1 MIWVGNYTLNDIK
14 NFAYKL
20 LAEYSTIS
28 ANIDLSLTNR
38 VLESVNVHYFELAQK
53 DKIASSVAI
62 SQFPIANM
70 LGETFSYNTHTT
82 TSVGYVAAS
91 AYAYYYECDGAHSV
105 DILEGS
111 STATMTT
118 LSTVTVTAASTFTV
132 YRNFVTAT
140 VSSDYIKLNFYGD
153 QEYRIRNAAF
163 YPYTF
168 GDSTAAIPSF
178 KPYCEY
184 ALPSDYGDI
193 KKVRYCS
200 NGECGTLTDYRI
212 DGGNLLISRGYSAE
226 FFLDYWII
234 PSAVTTATN
243 TFLIKDRTALIIP
256 YGVAGDILIG
266 NGINVGQGQ
275 AFKAEYEKKRDAIDT
290 STEHGKQ
297 TIANVKGW

>member
-1 MIWVGNYTLNDIK
+1 VLNR
-14 NFAYKL
+14 
-20 LAEYSTIS
+20 
-28 ANIDLSLTNR
+28 ID
-38 VLESVNVHYFELAQK
+38 ESVNQHYFELAQK

-70 LGETFSYNTHTT
+70 LGETFYYDTHTT
-82 TSVGYVAAS
+82 TSVGYAAAS

-118 LSTVTVTAASTFTV
+118 LSTVTVTAASTFTA
-132 YRNFVTAT
+132 YRNFVTAS

-153 QEYRIRNAAF
+153 QEYRIRNVAL

-178 KPYCEY
+178 KPYCQY

-193 KKVRYCS
+193 KKVRYCV

-234 PSAVTTATN
+234 PSAVATATDV
-243 TFLIKDRTALIIP
+243 FLIKDRTALMIP

-275 AFKAEYEKKRDAIDT
+275 AFIAEYEKKRNSIDT

-297 TIANVKGW
+297 TIANTRNW